1 MRQSQLFTK
10 TRKEAPKDE
19 KSSNAQLLIRAGFI
33 HKEMAG
39 VYTLLPLGVR
49 VMENIAR
56 IIREEMNAIGGQEM
70 FLTVLQ
76 EKKLWEKTDRWS
88 DDVVDNWFKT
98 ELKNGTE
105 LGLGFTHEE
114 PLTAL
119 MKNHISSYKDL
130 PVYAYQIQTKLRN
143 ELRAKSGIMRAREFM
158 MKDLY
163 SFNRSEEDLDAFY
176 ESAKKAYANVYN
188 RCGIGDVTFL
198 TFASGGTFSKYS
210 HEYQTISDAGEDIIY
225 LDREKGLA
233 VNKEVLSDDVLG
245 DLGLSRKKLE
255 KVKAIEVGNIF
266 KQKEK
271 FSEPLSLTFVDE
283 DGKEKPV
290 IMGAYGIGLGR
301 LMGTIVEVLHDSAGI
316 IWPEEVTP
324 YDVHL
329 VSLIEAKD
337 ADGVYEKLKE
347 KGISV
352 LYDDRQAVRAG
363 QKFADA
369 DLIGIPKRIVVS
381 DKTLKEKSVE
391 VKMRSEKDAQL
402 VKITQL

>member
-1 MRQSQLFTK
+1 MRQSHLFTK

-19 KSSNAQLLIRAGFI
+19 KSSNAQLLIRGGFI

-39 VYTLLPLGVR
+39 VYTLLPLGMR
-49 VMENIAR
+49 VMDNIAR
-56 IIREEMNAIGGQEM
+56 VIREEMDAISGQEM

-88 DDVVDNWFKT
+88 DEVVDNWFKT

-114 PLTAL
+114 PLTAI

-163 SFNRSEEDLDAFY
+163 SFNKSEEELDAFY
-176 ESAKKAYANVYN
+176 EKAKQAYTNVYN
-188 RCGIGDVTFL
+188 RCGIGDMTFL

-210 HEYQTISDAGEDIIY
+210 HEYQTLSDAGEDTIY
-225 LDREKGLA
+225 LDRKKGLA
-233 VNKEVLSDDVLG
+233 VNKEVLTDEVLA
-245 DLGLSRKKLE
+245 DLGLERDDLE
-255 KVKAIEVGNIF
+255 EVKAIEVGNIF
-266 KQKEK
+266 KQKTK

-301 LMGTIVEVLHDSAGI
+301 LMGTIVEVLHDDSGI
-316 IWPEEVTP
+316 IWPEEVAP
-324 YDVHL
+324 YQVHL
-329 VSLIEAKD
+329 ISLTDAKEAD
-337 ADGVYEKLKE
+337 VVYEKLQK

-352 LYDDRQAVRAG
+352 LFDDRPDVRAG

-381 DKTLKEKSVE
+381 DKTLKDKAVE
-391 VKMRSEKDAQL
+391 VKMRSEKDVEM
-402 VKITQL
+402 VKIAKL